1 MNNASFVLNFAGRHT
16 LLSCK
21 NDALCLLR
29 QAEYLLV
36 KSPRSLRLFNTNA
49 GRFFS
54 QLVDVL
60 KINQGFNGFIIQ
72 LMVSELDDFLT
83 FKAIKK

>member
-1 MNNASFVLNFAGRHT
+1 MNNASFVPNFAGRHAA
-16 LLSCK
+16 LSC
-21 NDALCLLR
+21 NIDALCLLR

-49 GRFFS
+49 GRFFN
-54 QLVDVL
+54 QQVDVL
-60 KINQGFNGFIIQ
+60 KINQGFNGFIIY

-83 FKAIKK
+83 LKPIKK

>member
-16 LLSCK
+16 VLSCR

-49 GRFFS
+49 GRFFN
-54 QLVDVL
+54 QQVDVL
-60 KINQGFNGFIIQ
+60 KINQGFNGFIIY
-72 LMVSELDDFLT
+72 LMVSELDDFITL
-83 FKAIKK
+83 KAIKT

>member
-1 MNNASFVLNFAGRHT
+1 MNNASFVPNFAGRHAV
-16 LLSCK
+16 LSYE

-60 KINQGFNGFIIQ
+60 KI
-72 LMVSELDDFLT
+72 S
-83 FKAIKK
+83 

>member
-1 MNNASFVLNFAGRHT
+1 MNNASFVPNFAGRHT
-16 LLSCK
+16 ALSCR

-36 KSPRSLRLFNTNA
+36 KSPLSLRLFNTNA
-49 GRFFS
+49 RRFFS

-60 KINQGFNGFIIQ
+60 KISQG
-72 LMVSELDDFLT
+72 
-83 FKAIKK
+83 